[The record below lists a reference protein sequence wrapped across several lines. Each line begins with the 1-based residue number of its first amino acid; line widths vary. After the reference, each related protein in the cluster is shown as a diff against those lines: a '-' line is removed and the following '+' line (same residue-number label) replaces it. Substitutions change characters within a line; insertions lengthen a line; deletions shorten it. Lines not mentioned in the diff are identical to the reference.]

1 MQTAELILVL
11 LAVSAAMGAL
21 AYRLA
26 IPHPVLLVL
35 GGAVL
40 PFIPHVPRL
49 TLDPEAIFILFVPPL
64 LYRTAATTSLRDF
77 RASLRP
83 IAFLSIVMV
92 LATMCAVAAV
102 AQKLIPGFSWAAA
115 FALGAIVAPPDA
127 VAALA
132 VTRRLRVPRSIVTV
146 LNGEALV
153 NDAASLVAYRM
164 AIAAALTGAFSLR
177 QAAVQFVVA
186 GLGGVLLGL
195 AVGKIVVA
203 IRRRLGDMPT
213 IDSTVSLLTP
223 FAAYIPAEQLGWSGV
238 LAVVAVGFY
247 VGKWRPSSTSFA
259 TRLQG
264 DAMWD
269 TIVFLLE
276 ALVFIVV
283 GLELPY
289 VLQALQGRPIGV
301 VLGYALAVTGAVIG
315 VRLILVFPRAWLAA
329 AFDRLCG
336 DSRARWSWRHT
347 LLVGWSGMRGGDS
360 LVLALALPLTLQ
372 DGAPF
377 PGRDLIV
384 FLSCSVIVGTLLVQ
398 GLSFRFVAGKL
409 RLQDDGSAE
418 REERAARTRMAQA
431 ALSELDKHAE
441 SEHFSAGERSQLAEA
456 YARRAR
462 AHTGGS
468 DALSIVRYSEVRLA
482 MIEAERRTLLGMR
495 DDGEIGDD
503 VMRRVMREL
512 DFETSLVDRLR
523 MAGAAT
529 EAPTAA

>member
-40 PFIPHVPRL
+40 PFIPHIPRL

-77 RASLRP
+77 RARLGP

-92 LATMCAVAAV
+92 LATMGAVAAV
-102 AQKLIPGFSWAAA
+102 SHALIPGFSWAAA
-115 FALGAIVAPPDA
+115 FALGAVVAPTDS

-146 LNGEALV
+146 LSGEALV

-164 AIAAALTGAFSLR
+164 AIAAAMTGAFSLR
-177 QAAVQFVVA
+177 QATVQFVVA
-186 GLGGVLLGL
+186 GLGGALLGI
-195 AVGKIVVA
+195 AIGKIVVA
-203 IRRRLGDMPT
+203 IRRRLNDMPT

-247 VGKWRPSSTSFA
+247 IGKWLPSNTSSA
-259 TRLQG
+259 TRLQS
-264 DAMWD
+264 DPMWD
-269 TIVFLLE
+269 TIVFILE

-283 GLELPY
+283 GLELPD
-289 VLQALQGRPIGV
+289 VLQALQGRPINV
-301 VLGYALAVTGAVIG
+301 ASGYALAVTGAAIG
-315 VRLILVFPRAWLAA
+315 VRLVLVFPRAWLTA
-329 AFDRLCG
+329 AFDRLRG
-336 DSRARWSWRHT
+336 DGRARSSWRHT

-360 LVLALALPLTLQ
+360 LVLALALPFMLR
-372 DGAPF
+372 DGSPF
-377 PGRDLIV
+377 PGRDLII
-384 FLSCSVIVGTLLVQ
+384 FLTCSVIVGTLIVQ
-398 GLSFRFVAGKL
+398 GLSLRFVASKL

-418 REERAARTRMAQA
+418 REERAARARMAHA
-431 ALSELDKHAE
+431 ALSELDKLAA
-441 SEHFSAGERSQLAEA
+441 SEHFSAGERSQLAEV

-462 AHTGGS
+462 VHEEGS
-468 DALSIVRYSEVRLA
+468 DALSTIRYSDARLE
-482 MIEAERRTLLGMR
+482 MIEAERKTLLRMR
-495 DDGEIGDD
+495 DDGEIGDE
-503 VMRRVMREL
+503 VMRRVMRDL
-512 DFETSLVDRLR
+512 DFETSLVERMRLL
-523 MAGAAT
+523 GAMT
-529 EAPTAA
+529 ETPTAA